1 MSISLNGGPL
11 YKAFFG
17 GFSGGSSGF
26 QFASGFPRGDSAVR
40 SWTSPGVGRE
50 WTETGLKP
58 DRNRTAEAG
67 LAILKTNWAATGPNS
82 GPKPDQDQANTGP
95 KSARNLT
102 ETGPKLERHQ
112 PKTGLT
118 PARHWTD
125 TSPTPDR
132 TGLKPDR
139 NRTKTGPK
147 PDPNRI
153 ETGPK
158 PD

>member
-1 MSISLNGGPL
+1 MLFVSILTAIGNSYIYILGVVYLIERGPSLQGL
-11 YKAFFG
+11 FW

-67 LAILKTNWAATGPNS
+67 LAILKTNWAATEPNS

-102 ETGPKLERHQ
+102 EAGPKL
-112 PKTGLT
+112 
-118 PARHWTD
+118 D
-125 TSPTPDR
+125 
-132 TGLKPDR
+132 
-139 NRTKTGPK
+139 
-147 PDPNRI
+147 
-153 ETGPK
+153 
-158 PD
+158 